1 LNRTSE
7 GKRGSSVC
15 GLIEA
20 AENAWLAWAHDFD
33 LYRSIAA
40 TFQTLLGASFVANSA
55 AQASGAA
62 LTTASAEI
70 K

>member
-20 AENAWLAWAHDFD
+20 ENAWLAWAHDFD
-33 LYRSIAA
+33 PDRSIAA
-40 TFQTLLGASFVANSA
+40 TFQTLPGASFVANSA